1 MLPTFQFFGRTIAM
15 YGLMIVIG
23 LFVGI
28 TIAVIR
34 SKKYNIK
41 IEDVLFSSFF
51 AGVGLFVGSK
61 LLFLLTIVPELI
73 TYRQS
78 IILNPALLLPILTK
92 GFVFYGGL
100 LGAAL
105 GYTLYCR
112 HYHIKTLSM
121 LDLMTPS
128 IPIIHGFG
136 RLGCYFAGCCYGIIY
151 QGPYHL
157 IFHQSISAPNEVP
170 LFPTQLLESGL
181 NFIAGILLLIYAK
194 PTRKPGKILG
204 LYLIYYLVMRFF
216 IEFFRG
222 DIIRGVLLGIT
233 TSQWI
238 SIALIPVG
246 LWLLFR
252 KAK

>member
-1 MLPTFQFFGRTIAM
+1 
-15 YGLMIVIG
+15 
-23 LFVGI
+23 
-28 TIAVIR
+28 
-34 SKKYNIK
+34 
-41 IEDVLFSSFF
+41 
-51 AGVGLFVGSK
+51 
-61 LLFLLTIVPELI
+61 
-73 TYRQS
+73 
-78 IILNPALLLPILTK
+78 
-92 GFVFYGGL
+92 
-100 LGAAL
+100 
-105 GYTLYCR
+105 
-112 HYHIKTLSM
+112 
-121 LDLMTPS
+121 
-128 IPIIHGFG
+128 
-136 RLGCYFAGCCYGIIY
+136 
-151 QGPYHL
+151 L